1 MFDPQSR
8 YYSLEQAT
16 LQVVN
21 ADGTTREIKYARR
34 RFIRPPVNLTTL
46 VEHTVTV
53 DDRLDNLTAKYVG
66 DPTQYW
72 RLCDANDAMRPTDL
86 TDTVGRVVRIGFS
99 VK

>member
-8 YYSLEQAT
+8 YANLEQVT
-16 LQVVN
+16 LEVVN
-21 ADGTTREIKYARR
+21 ADGTTREIKYVRR
-34 RFIRPPVNLTTL
+34 RFIQTPTNLTTL

-53 DDRLDNLTAKYVG
+53 DDRLDNLTAKYIG

-86 TDTVGRVVRIGFS
+86 TDTVGHVVRIGFS